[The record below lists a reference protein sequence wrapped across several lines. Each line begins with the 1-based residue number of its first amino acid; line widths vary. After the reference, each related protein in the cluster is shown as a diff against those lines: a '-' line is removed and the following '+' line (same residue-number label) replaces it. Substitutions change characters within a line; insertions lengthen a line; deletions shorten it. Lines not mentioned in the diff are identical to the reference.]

1 MTTRLTGGR
10 SLTKAIARIALFSLA
25 FAPFALPAGAVT
37 ISGGGGVDYQA
48 GPDSQS
54 CRSFLLF
61 ATAAATRGD
70 LTAAVIRYDETRGG
84 TGTGI
89 FANAGVALA
98 GNLALRA
105 RGLRGIEDQ
114 GQSSWRYRL
123 GPELTLSPD
132 LILGAHYLGLQGSA
146 RESFNGG
153 GVELTVPFMPQFSGQ
168 VGASYGRW
176 NAGATTAQG
185 ALAGAWTATPRVL
198 LLCEIDAGRNATTI
212 TSSSASSA
220 GGLTLA
226 NPLGAGTPDSTTSNT
241 TNRFTSLVQL
251 GIRFLFS

>member
-1 MTTRLTGGR
+1 ML
-10 SLTKAIARIALFSLA
+10 SLA

-48 GPDSQS
+48 GPDAQS
-54 CRSFLLF
+54 YRGFLLF
-61 ATAAATRGD
+61 ATAAAPRGD
-70 LTAAVIRYDETRGG
+70 LTAAIIRYDENRSG

-89 FANAGVALA
+89 FANAGVAVT
-98 GNLALRA
+98 GSLALRA

-123 GPELTLSPD
+123 GPELTLSRD
-132 LILGAHYLGLQGSA
+132 LVLGAHYLGVLGSA
-146 RESFNGG
+146 GESFNGG
-153 GVELTVPFMPQFSGQ
+153 GAELAFPMTPKVSGQ

-176 NAGATTAQG
+176 SAGATTAQG
-185 ALAGAWTATPRVL
+185 ALAGAWRATPRVQ

-212 TSSSASSA
+212 TSTSASSA
-220 GGLTLA
+220 GRLTLT
-226 NPLGAGTPDSTTSNT
+226 NPLGAGTPGSTSSNT